1 MKANGATLTLSDI
14 VKVGFYKFD
23 KYEILEVDPYQR
35 KGTIVG
41 HKHGEKPFEVN
52 RVIEP
57 TEKCTVSDR
66 ALLDSLLILASKA
79 IPIYGEKSNNL
90 IRSWCMKYGLPA
102 CSIETSQ
109 QIGYIAFPLYRF
121 YDFLFLLRDTFW
133 KAESMHDSLSDVF
146 GENPYKR
153 GRWYFMKEEKE
164 SLISDFI
171 NESDL
176 GLCFAYRNGTPTLYN
191 YAPDIISL
199 VRYQFALILLSNCE
213 SVPRRCKCCGS
224 MFFAHRKNQLYG
236 PCCTRQKRYA
246 AERRKRDRDLASK

>member
-1 MKANGATLTLSDI
+1 MKAITLPLSDI
-14 VKVGFYKFD
+14 VNVGVYRFEE
-23 KYEILEVDPYQR
+23 YEILEVDPRQR

-41 HKHGEKPFEVN
+41 HKHGEKPFETN

-90 IRSWCMKYGLPA
+90 IRSWCVNYGLPA
-102 CSIETSQ
+102 CSIETSR
-109 QIGYIAFPLYRF
+109 QIGYLAFPLYRF
-121 YDFLFLLRDTFW
+121 YDFLFLLRETFL
-133 KAESMHDSLSDVF
+133 KAESMNDSFSDTVD
-146 GENPYKR
+146 ENPYKR
-153 GRWYFMKEEKE
+153 KKWRFRKEEKE

-171 NESDL
+171 NESNL
-176 GLCFAYRNGTPTLYN
+176 GLCFQYRNGTPTLYN

-199 VRYQFALILLSNCE
+199 ARYQFALMLLSNYE

-246 AERRKRDRDLASK
+246 AEKRKKERERKNNG